1 MMKIALIAF
10 TVHGAPSAAHYMSTS
25 GFQPAD
31 SDARHGAHYTECRT
45 SPAPRK
51 AWRGDCNALRPAL
64 PPPATPHRCCPA
76 LLHALASVRRLGFD
90 PPAPAPPYNAPRASF
105 GRPPLPPCNVR
116 AHRARVRFRRPLPP
130 PFCDAPAP
138 PFDAPEPPPYNT
150 PAPLPTRRAAPLPA
164 QARGSVAGSL
174 LTPAAAAALQRP
186 APPCERARAERL
198 QLRNKDDGLWRR
210 RRVEGVPQQRQRAR
224 VHCEVRRPLRA
235 PRTVASSTQNSAHAA
250 VSAQCASAANSCAC
264 ACSSCSHA
272 SAYACCPCAAPPASA
287 HAACLTT
294 PALTACLAAPTLTAP
309 AATPASAMSTRIAR
323 SARASAC
330 TVPPV
335 RATHRGLLNAELRPR
350 CCVGPVRRRRH
361 LVRLRVQQLQPRVRM
376 RMLSVRGARA
386 RSVALAVLDLVV
398 QHHHKPCQQAR
409 TRRASPRPHSRRPPR
424 PPKIRYITLDFLVQ
438 TMFKHKQI
446 RQEYAAVFKIVPRYS
461 STRNYRCTGISMSFC
476 RAKLRPLPQVLCL
489 TGTFDKRNITSSS
502 SYLRGPQMVTHDV
515 GQALPARQRSP
526 ISDI

>member
-1 MMKIALIAF
+1 MKIALIVF
-10 TVHGAPSAAHYMSTS
+10 TVHGAPSAAHCMSTS
-25 GFQPAD
+25 GFQPSAD
-31 SDARHGAHYTECRT
+31 SDARHGARYTECRT

-90 PPAPAPPYNAPRASF
+90 PPAPAPPCNAPRASF

-116 AHRARVRFRRPLPP
+116 AHRARVRFRRPPPP

-138 PFDAPEPPPYNT
+138 PCDAPEPPPYNT

-186 APPCERARAERL
+186 APPCERAWAERL

-210 RRVEGVPQQRQRAR
+210 RRVEGVPQQRSSASAR
-224 VHCEVRRPLRA
+224 GYTARSAAPCARRA
-235 PRTVASSTQNSAHAA
+235 PRPPRRRTPPPPLCRPN
-250 VSAQCASAANSCAC
+250 
-264 ACSSCSHA
+264 
-272 SAYACCPCAAPPASA
+272 APPPPSPPPVSA

-309 AATPASAMSTRIAR
+309 AATPASATSTRIAR

-330 TVPPV
+330 AAPPA
-335 RATHRGLLNAELRPR
+335 RATHRGLLDAELRPR
-350 CCVGPVRRRRH
+350 CCVGPVCRRRH

-386 RSVALAVLDLVV
+386 RGVALAVLDLVV
-398 QHHHKPCQQAR
+398 QHHHKPRSPASKRAHGAPRR
-409 TRRASPRPHSRRPPR
+409 TRTRAARHAREHVRGVHRR
-424 PPKIRYITLDFLVQ
+424 L
-438 TMFKHKQI
+438 
-446 RQEYAAVFKIVPRYS
+446 
-461 STRNYRCTGISMSFC
+461 
-476 RAKLRPLPQVLCL
+476 
-489 TGTFDKRNITSSS
+489 
-502 SYLRGPQMVTHDV
+502 
-515 GQALPARQRSP
+515 ARLQLLH
-526 ISDI
+526 

>member
-1 MMKIALIAF
+1 MDDEDCADR
-10 TVHGAPSAAHYMSTS
+10 VHGAWCTFGGTLHV
-25 GFQPAD
+25 PAD

-90 PPAPAPPYNAPRASF
+90 PPAPAPPCNAPRASF

-116 AHRARVRFRRPLPP
+116 AHRARVRFRHPPPP
-130 PFCDAPAP
+130 PFCDAPALP
-138 PFDAPEPPPYNT
+138 CDAPEPPPYNT

-198 QLRNKDDGLWRR
+198 QLCNKDDGLRRR
-210 RRVEGVPQQRQRAR
+210 RRVEGVPQQRSSASAR
-224 VHCEVRRPLRA
+224 GYTVRSAAPCAHRA
-235 PRTVASSTQNSAHAA
+235 PWPPRHRTLPTPLCRPNAPPPPT
-250 VSAQCASAANSCAC
+250 
-264 ACSSCSHA
+264 
-272 SAYACCPCAAPPASA
+272 PPPASA

-323 SARASAC
+323 SARASAR

-409 TRRASPRPHSRRPPR
+409 TRRASPRPHSRHAREHVGG
-424 PPKIRYITLDFLVQ
+424 L
-438 TMFKHKQI
+438 H
-446 RQEYAAVFKIVPRYS
+446 
-461 STRNYRCTGISMSFC
+461 C
-476 RAKLRPLPQVLCL
+476 RL
-489 TGTFDKRNITSSS
+489 
-502 SYLRGPQMVTHDV
+502 
-515 GQALPARQRSP
+515 ARLQLLH
-526 ISDI
+526 